1 MKFVET
7 ILKQMRGVCKSQ
19 QKFVLKALEGFLSV
33 TGRLTFT
40 NLSRYMGLCEK
51 TFRRQF
57 AKPFDFALLNLGII
71 NQFFGDRS
79 CDKFAIAFD
88 PFFMSKAGNKTYGK
102 GTFWS
107 GSAGSVEKGI
117 EASLLCVVN
126 VTTHEALALD
136 AIQTPN
142 SDEFK
147 KMRETQGDITRID
160 WFADYILS
168 RRHTFPKGIKRF
180 LVDAY
185 FFKEKFITKLCEAGY
200 DVIGKM
206 RIDARLLLPYDGPQK
221 ARGRRKKYGGE
232 VDWNMIESIATD
244 DPTVTLKSAVVWC
257 LALNRLIRAVLVCK
271 TCSNGRVMQ
280 ALLFSTDTTMLPMDI
295 YLHYAA
301 RFHIEFV
308 IRDAK
313 QHAGL
318 EHCQSTSKDRLRYHI
333 NMSFLAVNV
342 ARINEYQRAAG
353 QSKTTTCSV
362 ASQRVKH
369 HNEMLIRSFFS
380 ILGLDIVPIKSNP
393 LYEQALAFGTIT

>member
-1 MKFVET
+1 MKFVEI
-7 ILKQMRGVCKSQ
+7 ILKQMVGVCKSQ
-19 QKFVLKALEGFLSV
+19 QKFVLKALDGFLSV
-33 TGRLTFT
+33 AGRLTFT
-40 NLSRYMGLCEK
+40 NLSRYMGLCER

-57 AKPFDFALLNLGII
+57 AKPFDFAGLNRGIMSH
-71 NQFFGDRS
+71 FFGSRS
-79 CDKFAIAFD
+79 GDKFAMAFD
-88 PFFMSKAGNKTYGK
+88 PFFMPKAGDRTYGK

-107 GSAGSVEKGI
+107 GCAGSVQKGI

-126 VTTHEALALD
+126 ITTHEALALD

-147 KMRETQGDITRID
+147 KMRETQGDMTRID

-168 RRHTFPKGIKRF
+168 KQHTFPDGIKHF
-180 LVDAY
+180 LLDAY
-185 FFKEKFITKLCEAGY
+185 FFKEKIATRLCAAGY
-200 DVIGKM
+200 HVVSKM
-206 RIDARLLLPYDGPQK
+206 RIDAQLLLPYDGPQK

-232 VDWNMIESIATD
+232 VDWNVLETIATD
-244 DPTVTLKSAVVWC
+244 DPTITLKSAIVWC
-257 LALNRLIRAVLVCK
+257 VALKRLIRAVLVCK
-271 TCSNGRVMQ
+271 TYSNGRTME
-280 ALLFSTDTTMLPMDI
+280 ALIFSTDTNMLSIDI
-295 YLHYAA
+295 YLYYAA

-318 EHCQSTSKDRLRYHI
+318 THCQSTSKERLHYHI

-342 ARINEYQRAAG
+342 ARVNEYQRAAV
-353 QSKTTTCSV
+353 QSKNTACSV

-380 ILGLDIVPIKSNP
+380 ILGLDIGPIKSNP